1 MPLLALNKFRS
12 HISKQYFYIFG
23 KKSATNVYFCLFTSI
38 FVICFISYPILSKL
52 SILQDPKDFI
62 DAHVWQFSPYIH
74 VTNVIPPNECQYI
87 AEQIHIEIGQHN
99 DISTSF
105 LLNTLSLH
113 NVLTTSYITWQGG
126 FFSLQDICVTTPAA
140 NCLLYSPLTYWNL
153 NETLIKQDT
162 NYKRTINH
170 HLHSSNLQHPYA
182 TMGNVTQDSNHQF
195 LSADSFIFT
204 ILLKQTPTSLLQWDI
219 LWKHTLQ
226 KFNFTVNRLDVPNT
240 ILQYKVQKKKKKN
253 SRCIN

>member
-23 KKSATNVYFCLFTSI
+23 KKSATNVYFCFFTSI
-38 FVICFISYPILSKL
+38 FVICFISYPILLKL

-74 VTNVIPPNECQYI
+74 ATNVIPPNECQYI
-87 AEQIHIEIGQHN
+87 AEQIHIEIGRHN

-126 FFSLQDICVTTPAA
+126 FFSLQDICVTTPEA

-162 NYKRTINH
+162 NHKQTINH
-170 HLHSSNLQHPYA
+170 YLRSSNLQHPYA

-219 LWKHTLQ
+219 LRKHALQ
-226 KFNFTVNRLDVPNT
+226 KFNFTVNQLNVPNT
-240 ILQYKVQKKKKKN
+240 ILQYKVQKTKQKN
-253 SRCIN
+253 SCCIN